1 MNPTN
6 TDPAAPLV
14 EQVRLRYAGA
24 AVRAGATPAAGT
36 TAAPDSA
43 SCCGPSCCGG
53 DVDAA
58 ALARAVGYDEKDLAT
73 AGEGN
78 LGLGC
83 GNPLA
88 LAAIR
93 PGMTVLDLGSGA
105 GFDAFLAAER
115 VGPTGRVLGV
125 DMTDE
130 MLALA
135 RANAARRGA
144 TNVEFRHGRLEALP
158 VEDGTVDLV
167 ISNCVLNLV
176 PDKAAAF
183 REIARVLAPGG
194 TISVSDLVLLA
205 PLPESVRG
213 SVEAYVGCIAG
224 ASPIGEYV
232 TRLFE
237 VGLTDVQIPK
247 VTNAALMVEG
257 LQPAPGAGAGGLPPG
272 DVAAAG
278 RALVSAVFHARKP

>member
-1 MNPTN
+1 MNPTIA
-6 TDPAAPLV
+6 DPNAALV
-14 EQVRLRYAGA
+14 EQVRARYAGA
-24 AVRAGATPAAGT
+24 AVRAGATPVAESS
-36 TAAPDSA
+36 APA
-43 SCCGPSCCGG
+43 TESCCGPSCCGG
-53 DVDAA
+53 DTDAA
-58 ALARAVGYDEKDLAT
+58 SLAKAIGYAEQDLAL

-115 VGPTGRVLGV
+115 VGPLGRVIGV

-135 RANAARRGA
+135 RRNAAARGA
-144 TNVEFRHGRLEALP
+144 TNVEFRQGRLEALP

-167 ISNCVLNLV
+167 ISNCVVNLV

-183 REIARVLAPGG
+183 REMARVLKPGG

-205 PLPESVRG
+205 PLPESVRS

-232 TRLFE
+232 ARLLE
-237 VGLTDVQIPK
+237 VGLVDVAIPR

-257 LQPAPGAGAGGLPPG
+257 LDRAAADSGCCPPSA

-278 RALVSAVFHARKP
+278 QVLVSAVFHARKA

>member
-1 MNPTN
+1 MNPT
-6 TDPAAPLV
+6 TADPNAALV
-14 EQVRLRYAGA
+14 DQVRVRYADA
-24 AVRAGATPAAGT
+24 AVRAGATPAVEAS
-36 TAAPDSA
+36 APVADA
-43 SCCGPSCCGG
+43 CCGTSCCGG
-53 DVDAA
+53 DADAA
-58 ALARAVGYDEKDLAT
+58 TLARAVGYDEKDLAV

-115 VGPTGRVLGV
+115 VGPTGRVIGV

-135 RANAARRGA
+135 RKNAAARGA
-144 TNVEFRHGRLEALP
+144 TNVEFRQGRLEALP
-158 VEDGTVDLV
+158 VEDGSVDLV
-167 ISNCVLNLV
+167 ISNCVVNLV

-194 TISVSDLVLLA
+194 TISLSDLVLLA
-205 PLPESVRG
+205 PLPTSVQS

-224 ASPIGEYV
+224 ASPIGEYAA
-232 TRLFE
+232 RLFE
-237 VGLTDVQIPK
+237 VGLVDVSIPR

-257 LQPAPGAGAGGLPPG
+257 LDGVGAQGEGGLPPA

-278 RALVSAVFHARKP
+278 RAIVSAVFHARKP

>member
-1 MNPTN
+1 MNPN
-6 TDPAAPLV
+6 TVDPNAPIVELV
-14 EQVRLRYAGA
+14 RARYAGA
-24 AVRAGATPAAGT
+24 AVRA
-36 TAAPDSA
+36 SA
-43 SCCGPSCCGG
+43 SASTVTDPKSDESCCGPSCCGG
-53 DVDAA
+53 DADAT
-58 ALARAVGYDEKDLAT
+58 ALAKAIGYDETDLAL

-115 VGPTGRVLGV
+115 VGPGGRVIGV

-135 RANAARRGA
+135 RKNATARGA
-144 TNVEFRHGRLEALP
+144 TNVEFRQGRLEDLP
-158 VEDGTVDLV
+158 VEAATVDLV
-167 ISNCVLNLV
+167 ISNCVVNLV

-183 REIARVLAPGG
+183 REMARVLKPGG

-205 PLPESVRG
+205 PLPESVRT

-232 TRLFE
+232 ARLSE
-237 VGLTDVQIPK
+237 VGLVDVSIPR
-247 VTNAALMVEG
+247 VTNAAMMVEG
-257 LQPAPGAGAGGLPPG
+257 LDRAAPVGGCCPPAA

-278 RALVSAVFHARKP
+278 RVLVSAVFHARKP

>member
-6 TDPAAPLV
+6 TDPDAPLV
-14 EQVRLRYAGA
+14 EQVRMRYAGA
-24 AVRAGATPAAGT
+24 AVRAGATPTAGT
-36 TAAPDSA
+36 TPVPESA
-43 SCCGPSCCGG
+43 SCCGPCCCGG

-78 LGLGC
+78 RGLGC

-88 LAAIR
+88 LAAIQ

-125 DMTDE
+125 DMTEE

-135 RANAARRGA
+135 RANAAKRGA
-144 TNVEFRHGRLEALP
+144 TNVEFRQGRLEALP

-257 LQPAPGAGAGGLPPG
+257 LQAAPGAGAGGLPPA

>member
-1 MNPTN
+1 MNPT
-6 TDPAAPLV
+6 TVDPNATLV
-14 EQVRLRYAGA
+14 DQVRARYAGA
-24 AVRAGATPAAGT
+24 ATRAGTANAPASGTSAAG
-36 TAAPDSA
+36 

-53 DVDAA
+53 DADATRVA
-58 ALARAVGYDEKDLAT
+58 KAIGYDEQDLAL

-115 VGPTGRVLGV
+115 VGSSGRVIGV
-125 DMTDE
+125 DMTEE

-135 RANAARRGA
+135 RKNAAARGA
-144 TNVEFRHGRLEALP
+144 TNVEFRQGRLEALP
-158 VEDGTVDLV
+158 VEDATVDLV
-167 ISNCVLNLV
+167 ISNCVVNLV

-183 REIARVLAPGG
+183 REMARVLRPGG

-205 PLPESVRG
+205 PLPESVRT
-213 SVEAYVGCIAG
+213 SIEAWVGCIAG
-224 ASPIGEYV
+224 ASPIGEYAA
-232 TRLFE
+232 RLFE
-237 VGLTDVQIPK
+237 VGLVDVSIPR

-257 LQPAPGAGAGGLPPG
+257 LDRAVANGGCCPPTT

-278 RALVSAVFHARKP
+278 QALVSAVFHARKP

>member
-1 MNPTN
+1 MNPT
-6 TDPAAPLV
+6 TADPTAALV
-14 EQVRLRYAGA
+14 EQVRARYAGA
-24 AVRAGATPAAGT
+24 AVRAGATSAEQTEAMAAG
-36 TAAPDSA
+36 A
-43 SCCGPSCCGG
+43 CCGPSCCGG
-53 DVDAA
+53 DTDAA
-58 ALARAVGYDEKDLAT
+58 SLAKAIGYDEQDLAA

-105 GFDAFLAAER
+105 GFDAFLAAAR
-115 VGPTGRVLGV
+115 VGPAGRVIGV

-135 RANAARRGA
+135 RRNAAVRGA
-144 TNVEFRHGRLEALP
+144 TNVEFRQGRLEALP
-158 VEDGTVDLV
+158 VEDASVDLV
-167 ISNCVLNLV
+167 ISNCVVNLV

-183 REIARVLAPGG
+183 REMARVLRPGG

-205 PLPESVRG
+205 PLPESVRT
-213 SVEAYVGCIAG
+213 SVEAWVGCIAG
-224 ASPIGEYV
+224 ASPIGEYAA
-232 TRLFE
+232 RLFA
-237 VGLTDVQIPK
+237 VGLVDVSIPR

-257 LQPAPGAGAGGLPPG
+257 LDRVAGDGGCCPPTA

-278 RALVSAVFHARKP
+278 QVLVSAVFHARKP

>member
-6 TDPAAPLV
+6 HDPDAPLV

-24 AVRAGATPAAGT
+24 AVRAGATPAAET
-36 TAAPDSA
+36 VKEPAAA
-43 SCCGPSCCGG
+43 SCCSPACCGG

-58 ALARAVGYDEKDLAT
+58 TLARAVGYDEQDLAL

-88 LAAIR
+88 LAAIK

-105 GFDAFLAAER
+105 GFDAFLAAGR
-115 VGPTGRVLGV
+115 VGPSGRVIGV

-135 RANAARRGA
+135 RRNAAARGA
-144 TNVEFRHGRLEALP
+144 TNVEFRKGRLEALP

-167 ISNCVLNLV
+167 ISNCVVNLV

-194 TISVSDLVLLA
+194 TISLSDLVLLA
-205 PLPESVRG
+205 PLPESVRS

-232 TRLFE
+232 ARLHE

-247 VTNAALMVEG
+247 VTSAALMVEG
-257 LQPAPGAGAGGLPPG
+257 LDGAAAAGTAGLPPA

-278 RALVSAVFHARKP
+278 RVLVSAVFHARKP